1 MGNNLVVYYIA
12 GTIIAL
18 LQVVAIITYA
28 FLNQKKVV
36 QLRIKL
42 HQEELY
48 KQQAVFDALQ
58 DGQEQERTRLAQ
70 ELHDGVA
77 AKLSGLKM
85 SLEFLKLNVTEHQSL
100 VTKVYTGLSEALE
113 EVRAVSHNLMPYVF
127 KDKTMQQL
135 LRHCVEQFNA
145 LDHCRYDLL
154 IDSLS
159 EYDIDETIKR
169 HIYRIV
175 AELLNNI
182 HKHAHATLASV
193 QVSTEDGRMEII
205 VEDNGVGISNAPA
218 NREGIGLKNIST
230 RVNICKGMLN
240 IDASAN
246 GTTVIVEIPV
256 NTKP

>member
-100 VTKVYTGLSEALE
+100 VTKVYTGLSEAL
-113 EVRAVSHNLMPYVF
+113 V
-127 KDKTMQQL
+127 
-135 LRHCVEQFNA
+135 
-145 LDHCRYDLL
+145 
-154 IDSLS
+154 
-159 EYDIDETIKR
+159 
-169 HIYRIV
+169 
-175 AELLNNI
+175 
-182 HKHAHATLASV
+182 
-193 QVSTEDGRMEII
+193 
-205 VEDNGVGISNAPA
+205 
-218 NREGIGLKNIST
+218 
-230 RVNICKGMLN
+230 
-240 IDASAN
+240 
-246 GTTVIVEIPV
+246 
-256 NTKP
+256 